1 MENKFFTPRTILIFA
16 AIFGAAIMR
25 LLPHWPNFTPVAAMA
40 LFGGVYI
47 SRKALAFIIPLAAM
61 FLSDLIIGFHST
73 MLAVYVGVIITVLIG
88 LGLKNRVKAG
98 NVVIAS
104 LISSVIFFLI
114 TNFGAWM
121 SGLMPYSKDF
131 SGLVQAYI
139 AGIPFFNNGL
149 MGDLFYSTVFFGGF
163 YLVTKRYPSL
173 VKS

>member
-73 MLAVYVGVIITVLIG
+73 MVAVYVGVIITVLIG

>member
-1 MENKFFTPRTILIFA
+1 MENKFFTPRTLLIFA

-47 SRKALAFIIPLAAM
+47 NRKALAFILPIAAM

-73 MLAVYVGVIITVLIG
+73 MLVVYAGVIITVVIG
-88 LGLKNRVKAG
+88 FGLKNRVKVSNIA
-98 NVVIAS
+98 IAS
-104 LISSVIFFLI
+104 VISSVTFFLI

-121 SGLMPYSKDF
+121 SGLMTYSKDF
-131 SGLVQAYI
+131 SGLIQAYI

-149 MGDLFYSTVFFGGF
+149 MGDLFFSTVFFGGF

-173 VKS
+173 AKA